1 MLEAHLA
8 WMLESL
14 FQLGGKPAKHNGN
27 VTKYL
32 RRSSNTRKP
41 AARAQNRTTFSKDNM
56 IETFG
61 FTPTPAHMLDVYQQ
75 CVSRANHYLSRMN
88 EAFRAGTYAQKVFDN
103 YKEGVHAGND
113 TDDFKFL
120 LLQLEALASISAKE
134 LTKLQAYLAVAL
146 SCAMGGCRLSFLR
159 QCQASWFAIS
169 SDGKKCYFD
178 PSADKH
184 LFKTGEWNHTSSR
197 KQIPVKLGKLVLK
210 FMQLVPDKLKP
221 SGIRCFFTVHVQ
233 NYDCFKR
240 KFHLGCIHDIKCR
253 RPGKTFLRACLK
265 SVLIGDDD
273 DEGFGFKAINQKMWR
288 HLVAWMTYEV
298 WHQQLPHDLVGM
310 ASRYKHSPTRVVTF
324 NDMCA
329 MASADAN
336 NTPEVWQ
343 STYAPHNMSV
353 LTAEQEDE
361 AAAGAVSERSDVSD
375 FGGDADY
382 DNIDDGDDDNDDND
396 RAGPS
401 CARTPRRKRSRRR
414 QPSRGGRGR
423 RQPPRRATPA
433 ITIDTLLAEQRRK
446 MEAQKE
452 HEARL
457 RRMDEYDR
465 MVWGSDEQTEEEEE
479 SSDDNGYRRRG
490 KGKKRRRNETEEEE
504 ESSDDNGY
512 SRRGKG
518 KKRRRNGKGPATKRS
533 MPWFHRAV

>member
-1 MLEAHLA
+1 
-8 WMLESL
+8 
-14 FQLGGKPAKHNGN
+14 
-27 VTKYL
+27 
-32 RRSSNTRKP
+32 
-41 AARAQNRTTFSKDNM
+41 
-56 IETFG
+56 
-61 FTPTPAHMLDVYQQ
+61 
-75 CVSRANHYLSRMN
+75 
-88 EAFRAGTYAQKVFDN
+88 
-103 YKEGVHAGND
+103 
-113 TDDFKFL
+113 
-120 LLQLEALASISAKE
+120 
-134 LTKLQAYLAVAL
+134 
-146 SCAMGGCRLSFLR
+146 
-159 QCQASWFAIS
+159 
-169 SDGKKCYFD
+169 
-178 PSADKH
+178 
-184 LFKTGEWNHTSSR
+184 
-197 KQIPVKLGKLVLK
+197 
-210 FMQLVPDKLKP
+210 
-221 SGIRCFFTVHVQ
+221 
-233 NYDCFKR
+233 
-240 KFHLGCIHDIKCR
+240 
-253 RPGKTFLRACLK
+253 
-265 SVLIGDDD
+265 
-273 DEGFGFKAINQKMWR
+273 
-288 HLVAWMTYEV
+288 MTYEV

-375 FGGDADY
+375 FGGDAGY

-414 QPSRGGRGR
+414 QPPRGGRGR

-452 HEARL
+452 HGARL

-465 MVWGSDEQTEEEEE
+465 MVWGSDQQTEEEEE

-512 SRRGKG
+512 RRRGKG

-533 MPWFHRAV
+533 MPWFNRAV